1 MQPLSVQYV
10 TAHQYSNLMTQNGSY
25 FEQRMFVAEHYSA
38 SNHLYSEDHAM
49 YYEFGL
55 RLKRTPVI
63 LGYFTRF
70 TTLKI

>member
-1 MQPLSVQYV
+1 MGL
-10 TAHQYSNLMTQNGSY
+10 T